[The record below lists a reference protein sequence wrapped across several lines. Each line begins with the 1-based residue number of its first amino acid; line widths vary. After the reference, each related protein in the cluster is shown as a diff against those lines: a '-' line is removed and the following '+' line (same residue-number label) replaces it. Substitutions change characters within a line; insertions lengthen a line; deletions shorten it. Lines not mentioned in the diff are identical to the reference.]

1 MRNRLTGNVWR
12 SLRRYVVASALLG
25 LLATSIMVAPAS
37 ATYTPGRLGPA
48 ARVSIYTNDDGVVRA
63 DDVTDVGDISS
74 AYDVWGTTSS
84 GDPTEAG
91 MDAARLD
98 YDVARCAASS
108 TDRSGVR
115 LEINAAYPGYVC
127 SFTVVIVKRAVSG
140 FILDGVSVVSDTG
153 LELVQIDAWTSRDG
167 PKHPRYAF
175 YTYAVTITDE
185 APPDDT
191 LLFEVDLTAAVHGP
205 PKCLPPSWR

>member
-1 MRNRLTGNVWR
+1 MTEFERRRETRREKRNGELMG
-12 SLRRYVVASALLG
+12 SLVDG
-25 LLATSIMVAPAS
+25 L
-37 ATYTPGRLGPA
+37 
-48 ARVSIYTNDDGVVRA
+48 
-63 DDVTDVGDISS
+63 
-74 AYDVWGTTSS
+74 
-84 GDPTEAG
+84 
-91 MDAARLD
+91 
-98 YDVARCAASS
+98 
-108 TDRSGVR
+108 
-115 LEINAAYPGYVC
+115 
-127 SFTVVIVKRAVSG
+127 VVIVKRAASG